1 MTFELEQL
9 VRSTVKNRCETQT
22 LEVKA
27 AAQGAP
33 KVYDSLSSFSNQN
46 EGGIIV
52 FGIDEQAGFSVC
64 GVYNAQDLQ
73 KKIHGQCEGMT
84 PQVRPVFDTATID
97 GKTVV
102 AAYINGRPMS
112 ERPVYRTTQ
121 GITEGTYTRIG
132 DADIRMTATEL
143 YEIESF
149 KEGRRDDTSTTPAAD
164 FSMLDDKK
172 VTQFIINAAKERPLL
187 SRRSDDEILSL
198 TGATQGDKP
207 TLAGMM
213 TLGDYPQRVYPNLC
227 ITAIAVNGT
236 ALQPDNDGE
245 RFIDNKRY
253 EGTIEEMLEGA
264 LGFVA
269 RNGKTKVT
277 IRGRKRIDIPEYPE
291 TAVREIIT
299 NALMHR
305 DYGPYCNGT
314 PIRLVMFSDRL
325 ECWNPGGVY
334 GGQSINDLGYANMP
348 TRNPTLVSI
357 LEIEKIAENRHSGI
371 PVIRDEARTH
381 GVRQPEFVDQKGS
394 FLVRFFNG
402 STETNTGA
410 HEATPRQDK
419 NGLRPVNVEN
429 NILAY
434 CSEPRSAQEIANH
447 VGRSLQYTRRE
458 YIRPMVEAGRLSLTL
473 PDKPK
478 SKYQRYQSTAT
489 A

>member
-1 MTFELEQL
+1 MTSELEQL

-27 AAQGAP
+27 AAQDAP

-112 ERPVYRTTQ
+112 ERPVYRTTR

-277 IRGRKRIDIPEYPE
+277 IRGRKRIDTPEYPE

-402 STETNTGA
+402 SAETNTGA

-458 YIRPMVEAGRLSLTL
+458 YIRPMVEAGRLSLAL

>member
-27 AAQGAP
+27 AAQDAP

-112 ERPVYRTTQ
+112 ERPVYRTTR

-143 YEIESF
+143 YKIESF

-277 IRGRKRIDIPEYPE
+277 IRGRKRIDTPEYPE

-402 STETNTGA
+402 SAETNTGA